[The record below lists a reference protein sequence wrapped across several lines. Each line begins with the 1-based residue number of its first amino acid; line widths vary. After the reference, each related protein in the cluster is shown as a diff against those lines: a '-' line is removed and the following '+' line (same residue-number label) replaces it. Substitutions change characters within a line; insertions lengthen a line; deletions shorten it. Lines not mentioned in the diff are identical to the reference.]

1 MYIGISSGEKQ
12 PISYILRHFLAL
24 QNKTRSMAI
33 GISSIVKKHCY
44 SVKLIVKPFKRCKEE
59 GRTHFISM

>member
-1 MYIGISSGEKQ
+1 MS
-12 PISYILRHFLAL
+12 
-24 QNKTRSMAI
+24 I
-33 GISSIVKKHCY
+33 GISSIVKKKHCY